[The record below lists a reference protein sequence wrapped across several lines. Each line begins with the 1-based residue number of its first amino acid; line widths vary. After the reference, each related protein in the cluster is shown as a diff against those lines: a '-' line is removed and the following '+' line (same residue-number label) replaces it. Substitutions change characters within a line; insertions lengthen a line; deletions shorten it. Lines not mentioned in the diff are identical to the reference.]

1 MFKKTFIAAILAK
14 LAFALPVPEQQQQQA
29 NPNLP
34 DLLAKHYVPSTVG
47 TNTLKYPIMN
57 EYCLDDESS
66 TTLLSIDGTLV
77 PMMADAG
84 WYTATYGSQ
93 YSYAD
98 QIFVLNLRKTSIVQ
112 LTSCFCFGNV
122 FQAYDNGKAI
132 LLTDHCTWPAPTS
145 NTCSDEDDNRITVPQ
160 DCALS
165 PNFCDGAAIL
175 EPGYHNISIGVLQ
188 SPWGAGAAYIRVDT
202 AAQSNPSW
210 MNLPLMPLCQM
221 DPDNWTCNQ
230 NIVE

>member
-1 MFKKTFIAAILAK
+1 MLKKTIIAALLAK
-14 LAFALPVPEQQQQQA
+14 LALCYPVQQQQQQQDV
-29 NPNLP
+29 NPNMP
-34 DLLAKHYVPSTVG
+34 EQFAKHYVPSNVQ
-47 TNTLKYPIMN
+47 TNTIKFPIMN
-57 EYCLDDESS
+57 EYCLDDDSS

-84 WYTATYGSQ
+84 WYTVTYGSQ

-112 LTSCFCFGNV
+112 LTACFCFGNV

-132 LLTDHCTWPAPTS
+132 LLTDHCTWPAPTAED
-145 NTCSDEDDNRITVPQ
+145 CVDETRETDPQ
-160 DCALS
+160 ACVDSA
-165 PNFCDGAAIL
+165 NFCDGAAIL

-202 AAQSNPSW
+202 AAQANPSW
-210 MNLPLMPLCQM
+210 MNLPLMPLCQI